1 MKVAVLNN
9 SVPFLKGGAE
19 HLADSLVTQ
28 LKLRGHQAELV
39 RVPLRW
45 ATPDD
50 VAESM
55 FAASTLRIPEADV
68 VIPLKFPAYLVQH
81 PRKNVW
87 LLHQF
92 RQVYDLWQV
101 AGHSPEADAENL
113 RLREAIHAADGTA
126 LGEAQRLF
134 CNSTVTAAR
143 LAEHNGLTAEVLLP
157 PHGDSSQFHHD
168 SYGDYILAIGR
179 VNAAKRQH
187 LLIPALAASRS
198 SLRLVIAGAPEGPDD
213 LRLLQDLV
221 REHRLEDRVELIPEY
236 IDDATKARLLSRARA
251 VAYLPLD
258 EDSYGY
264 VTAEAM
270 YSRKPVITL
279 HDSGGVLQLVEDRQ
293 TGLVRSAEAADLGS
307 AFAVLDDVR
316 TAQSLGAAALRRVT
330 ELRLSWDHVIEE
342 LLA

>member
-9 SVPFLKGGAE
+9 SVPFLRGGAE
-19 HLADSLVTQ
+19 HLADSLVAQ
-28 LKLRGHQAELV
+28 LNLRGHQAELV

-45 ATPDD
+45 ATPTD

-92 RQVYDLWQV
+92 RQVYDLWEV
-101 AGHSPEADAENL
+101 PGHSPEINDETLEL
-113 RLREAIHAADGTA
+113 RRAIHAADGTA
-126 LGEAQRLF
+126 LGEAHKLYS
-134 CNSTVTAAR
+134 NSAVTASR
-143 LAEHNGLTAEVLLP
+143 LAEHNALRAQVLLP
-157 PHGDSSQFHHD
+157 PHGDAGQFRHET
-168 SYGDYILAIGR
+168 YGDYVLAIGR
-179 VNAAKRQH
+179 INAAKRQH
-187 LLIPALAASRS
+187 LLVPALASSRS
-198 SLRLVIAGAPEGPDD
+198 SLRLIIAGAPERPED
-213 LRLLQDLV
+213 LTTIEDLV
-221 REHRLEDRVELIPEY
+221 RAHGLQDRVQIIPEY
-236 IDDATKARLLSRARA
+236 IDDGTKARLLSSARA

-264 VTAEAM
+264 VTAEGM

-279 HDSGGVLQLVEDRQ
+279 HDAGGVLELVEDGV
-293 TGLVRSAEAADLGS
+293 TGLVRSADPADLGTG
-307 AFAVLDDVR
+307 FNVLDDVR
-316 TAQSLGAAALRRVT
+316 MAERLGAAALDRVT
-330 ELRLSWDHVIEE
+330 SLRLSWDHVISE

>member
-9 SVPFLKGGAE
+9 SVPFLRGGAE
-19 HLADSLVTQ
+19 HLADSLVDQ
-28 LKLRGHQAELV
+28 LRLRGHQAELV

-45 ATPDD
+45 ATPAD

-92 RQVYDLWQV
+92 RQVYDLWEV
-101 AGHSPEADAENL
+101 AGHSPEVNEENL
-113 RLREAIHAADGTA
+113 ALKKAITAADGTA
-126 LGEAQRLF
+126 LGEARRLF
-134 CNSTVTAAR
+134 CNSAVTAAR
-143 LAEHNGLTAEVLLP
+143 LSEHNGLRAEVLLP
-157 PHGDSSQFHHD
+157 PHGDAGQFHHA
-168 SYGDYILAIGR
+168 SYGDYVLAIGR
-179 VNAAKRQH
+179 INAAKRQH
-187 LLIPALAASRS
+187 LLIPALARSRS

-213 LRLLQDLV
+213 LALLERLV
-221 REHRLEDRVELIPEY
+221 REHGVQDRVELIPEY
-236 IDDATKARLLSRARA
+236 IDDATKARLLSDARA

-264 VTAEAM
+264 VTAEGM

-279 HDSGGVLQLVEDRQ
+279 RDAGGVLQLVEDGV
-293 TGLVRSAEAADLGS
+293 TGFVRSAEPADLAT
-307 AFAVLDDVR
+307 AFDALSDVR
-316 TAQSLGAAALRRVT
+316 TADRLGGAALDRVT
-330 ELRLSWDHVIEE
+330 SLRLSWDHVISE

>member
-9 SVPFLKGGAE
+9 SVPFLRGGAE
-19 HLADSLVTQ
+19 HLADSLVAQ
-28 LKLRGHQAELV
+28 LRLRGHQAE

-45 ATPDD
+45 ATPTD

-81 PRKNVW
+81 PRKSVW

-101 AGHSPEADAENL
+101 EGHSPEANAENL
-113 RLREAIHAADGTA
+113 ELKRAITAADGTA

-134 CNSTVTAAR
+134 CNSSVTAAR
-143 LAEHNGLTAEVLLP
+143 LSEHNGLKADVLLP
-157 PHGDSSQFHHD
+157 PHGDAGQFAHA
-168 SYGDYILAIGR
+168 SYGDYVLAIGR
-179 VNAAKRQH
+179 INAAKRQH
-187 LLIPALAASRS
+187 LLLPALARSRS
-198 SLRLVIAGAPEGPDD
+198 SLRLIIAGAPEGPED
-213 LRLLQDLV
+213 LTLLEALV
-221 REHRLEDRVELIPEY
+221 REHGLKDRVELIPEY
-236 IDDATKARLLSRARA
+236 IDDATKARLLADARA

-264 VTAEAM
+264 VTAEGM

-279 HDSGGVLQLVEDRQ
+279 HDAGGVLQLVEDGV
-293 TGLVRSAEAADLGS
+293 TGFVRSADPADLAT
-307 AFAVLDDVR
+307 AFDALNDVR
-316 TAQSLGAAALRRVT
+316 TADRLGAAALGRVT
-330 ELRLSWDHVIEE
+330 ALRLSWDHVISE